1 MKKSTYKRRS
11 QTVSTVRKSQAMIAA
26 RLRAQELRPAQLRP
40 PRRRLDPMPAQDRPD
55 RARRK
60 PDPEP
65 DQFAMDAPVAPS
77 RILPREPQ
85 HQF

>member
-40 PRRRLDPMPAQDRPD
+40 PRRRL
-55 RARRK
+55 